1 MTENTENKDIIVIEF
16 DDNSLL
22 PNLYGEHNGHLTKLE
37 DKLNVTLITKGNTV
51 TIKGDEASRNYAELV
66 LNTMWE
72 RLKKGLPVGYGEIKA
87 AIRIAQENENSE
99 ETKEEA
105 LKGLHDETQII
116 KAPKRT
122 VTPRSSNQAKYIK
135 MMHHNPLVF
144 GLGPAGT
151 GKTYLAVAKA
161 VEMYSKAEVKRIIL
175 CRPAVEAGERLG
187 FLPGDMKEKVDPY
200 FRPIYDALHDLM
212 GFETMNKKIESG
224 DIEIA
229 PLAFMR
235 GRTLS
240 NAFIILDEAQNTT
253 AMQMKMFLTRLGP
266 NSRMVIT
273 GDESQV
279 DLPHGVNSGLIEA
292 LYILRDIE
300 DIDRMHFTQSDVVRH
315 GLVSKIIEA
324 YNKKGNG
331 KS

>member
-1 MTENTENKDIIVIEF
+1 MTDNISDNENNLILEF

-22 PNLYGEHNGHLTKLE
+22 ANLYGEHNGHLKKLE
-37 DKLNVTLITKGNTV
+37 DKLNVSLITKGNTV
-51 TIKGDEASRNYAELV
+51 QIDGSEDAKQYARLV
-66 LNTMWE
+66 LETMWE

-87 AIRIAQENENSE
+87 AIRIAKENTEQ
-99 ETKEEA
+99 TKEEA
-105 LKGLHDETQII
+105 LKGLHDEKQII
-116 KAPKRT
+116 KTPKRT
-122 VTPRSSNQAKYIK
+122 VTARSTNQAKYIQ
-135 MMHHNPLVF
+135 MMHENPLVF

-161 VEMYSKAEVKRIIL
+161 VEMYSNAEVKRIIL

-266 NSRMVIT
+266 NSRMIIT

-279 DLPHGVNSGLIEA
+279 DLPNGVNSGLIEA

-300 DIDRMHFTQSDVVRH
+300 NIDMMHFTQNDVIRH
-315 GLVSKIIEA
+315 GLVSRIIEA
-324 YNKKGNG
+324 YNKNGNS
-331 KS
+331 KN